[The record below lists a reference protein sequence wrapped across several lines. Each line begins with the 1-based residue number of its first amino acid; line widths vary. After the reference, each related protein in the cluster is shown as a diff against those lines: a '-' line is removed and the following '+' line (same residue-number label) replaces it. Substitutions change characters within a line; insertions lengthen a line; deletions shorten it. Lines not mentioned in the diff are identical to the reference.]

1 MNQTDLENAAQ
12 FALDEVNNGGQET
25 DPNLLE
31 ALTRI
36 EEANL
41 FYSLIKTDVFTNS
54 ASETI
59 QRSVNNK
66 IKEFAKKELNRLL
79 GMSRGE
85 EGSSAG
91 SGFSKEES
99 LALKVLAAT
108 MLKKD
113 PSKIGIEL
121 KKPTMN
127 TVSATPITN
136 VGTASAN
143 GVQSTKSIV
152 TKGNLDHEPTEEERK
167 AAREA
172 ILAKARA
179 AKGAKAKAGGAAG
192 YSMPAGYTPPPQ
204 NTVVQSSSGSKTPG
218 GLDVSKLVDGLV
230 GPNQVATLSDN
241 ISMGGDPNVR
251 L

>member
-1 MNQTDLENAAQ
+1 MNQSELEIAASL
-12 FALDEVNNGGQET
+12 ALDEVNNSGQET

-31 ALTRI
+31 ALKRI

-41 FYSLIKTDVFTNS
+41 FYSLIKTDIFTDS
-54 ASETI
+54 ASEMI

-66 IKEFAKKELNRLL
+66 IKQFAKKELNRLL
-79 GMSRGE
+79 GMSQEGE
-85 EGSSAG
+85 SS
-91 SGFSKEES
+91 SGGGMFSKEEG

-113 PSKIGIEL
+113 PSEIGIDL
-121 KKPTMN
+121 KRPTMN
-127 TVSATPITN
+127 SVSATPITN
-136 VGTASAN
+136 VGTAPSN
-143 GVQSTKSIV
+143 GVQGSKTV
-152 TKGNLDHEPTEEERK
+152 TKGDLDHAPSEEERK

-179 AKGAKAKAGGAAG
+179 AKGAKAKSGAGTG
-192 YSMPAGYTPPPQ
+192 YSMPAGYQPPPQ
-204 NTVVQSSSGSKTPG
+204 QVVVQSQGAAKSTQGF
-218 GLDVSKLVDGLV
+218 DVSSLVDGLV

-241 ISMGGDPNVR
+241 SSIGGDPNVR